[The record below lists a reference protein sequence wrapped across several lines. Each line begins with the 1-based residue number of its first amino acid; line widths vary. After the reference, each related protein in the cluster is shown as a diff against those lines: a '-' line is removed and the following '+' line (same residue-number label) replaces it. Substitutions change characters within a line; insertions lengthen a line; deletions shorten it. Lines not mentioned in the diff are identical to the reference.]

1 MVGPPPGAAE
11 GARLIPTPDQRLRV
25 FVSSTM
31 VELAEERI
39 AVREAVSRLR
49 LIPVLFELG
58 ARTHPPRNLYRSYL
72 AQSDVFV
79 GIYGERYGWV
89 APGMEISGL
98 EDEYELSAGMP
109 RLLYVRRSAPGRE
122 PRLQELIDRMQA
134 EGDTSTTF
142 YDDAAQLGDLVSDD
156 LAVLL
161 SERFARPRPPP
172 GLAPAW
178 LPTPAAPL
186 VGRHD
191 ELALVTGLLR
201 DPTVRLVTLTG
212 PGGTGKTRLALE
224 AAEVLTA
231 ERDAVW
237 WVDLSPVRDAA
248 EVPGAVAAA
257 VGVPAEG
264 VRSALDLVADRLAG
278 RAVLLVV
285 DNAEHVAG
293 AAPELGRLLSR
304 CPRTQL
310 LVTSRS
316 LLGLRGEHD
325 VPLGPLPVPAAGER
339 RYEAVTAAPAV
350 QLFSARARRADPSFT
365 VTETTAPAVAEVVRR
380 LDGLPLA
387 LELAAARV
395 RTMPP
400 AVLLR
405 RLSAALDPVLDLP
418 DPEVDVP
425 DRQRTLRATLVW
437 SHELLGGPERALLA
451 RLSVCTGGCTLDTAE
466 AIGAL
471 GGDLDVAETLAEL
484 VAHSLVAAT
493 DTGEGE
499 PRFRM
504 LGLVRVFAAQQLRD
518 RGEEEAVRRR
528 LAEHL
533 ARVSTSAG
541 AGLLGPERRLWR
553 ARLDAETADLLAA
566 LRWAVAHDRADLVLR
581 IAAPL
586 TRWWWSR
593 GLVGPLAE
601 IAEQTAALPSAGLL
615 PPGERARLHW
625 ARGLARI
632 AGGRGEEAAP
642 LLAAV
647 VADARERRDPWLLG
661 HGLVGVAGTRAPE
674 DPRLPELLAEAVD
687 ALRRSGDGWS
697 VAYALVPLG
706 EAALQAGD
714 LPAAGRAHEE
724 ALALARATGDEHLVA
739 TVLDH
744 LGADAVLAGD
754 LVRARERLFT
764 AAELHRQVRDQEGLA
779 NCLDGLAGL
788 VLALGLPRAAAR
800 LAGAADAARAAIGV
814 TMWPLRRSRV
824 DRLAAAIRLA
834 LGEDDEPRERAAGAA
849 AGPWAALDAG
859 LAAVEAAEDVA
870 GGHPG
875 DAAGDTAAPH
885 VPGDPRSGPAPA
897 RRAGGP
903 PIVEEAS

>member
-11 GARLIPTPDQRLRV
+11 GARPIPTPDQRLRV

-31 VELAEERI
+31 VELAEERV
-39 AVREAVSRLR
+39 AVREAVTRLR
-49 LIPVLFELG
+49 LIPVMFELG
-58 ARTHPPRNLYRSYL
+58 ARTHPPRDLYRSYL
-72 AQSDVFV
+72 EQSDVFV

-109 RLLYVRRSAPGRE
+109 RLLYVRRTAPGRE
-122 PRLQELIDRMQA
+122 PRLAGLIERMQA

-142 YDDAAQLGDLVSDD
+142 YDDAASLGDLVSDD

-161 SERFARPRPPP
+161 SERFAAPRTPP
-172 GLAPAW
+172 GLAPGW

-186 VGRHD
+186 VDRHD
-191 ELALVTGLLR
+191 DLALVTGLLR
-201 DPTVRLVTLTG
+201 DPAVRLVTLTG

-237 WVDLSPVRDAA
+237 WVDLAPVRDAA

-278 RAVLLVV
+278 RAVLLLV
-285 DNAEHVAG
+285 DNAEHVTG

-316 LLGLRGEHD
+316 LVGLRGEHD

-339 RYEAVTAAPAV
+339 RYDAVTAAPAV
-350 QLFSARARRADPSFT
+350 QLFTARARRADPSFT

-395 RTMPP
+395 RTLPP

-437 SHELLGGPERALLA
+437 SHDLLGAAERALLA
-451 RLSVCTGGCTLDTAE
+451 RLSVCGGGCTLDTAE
-466 AIGAL
+466 AIGAVD
-471 GGDLDVAETLAEL
+471 GDLDVAETLADL
-484 VAHSLVAAT
+484 VAHSLVVGT
-493 DTGEGE
+493 DSGEGE

-504 LGLVRVFAAQQLRD
+504 LELVRVFAAQQLRE
-518 RGEEEAVRRR
+518 RGEEEATRRR

-533 ARVSTSAG
+533 AGVSAAAG
-541 AGLLGPERRLWR
+541 TGLLGPDRKLWR

-566 LRWAVAHDRADLVLR
+566 LRWAVAHDRADLVLG

-593 GLVGPLAE
+593 GLLGPLAE
-601 IAEQTAALPSAGLL
+601 VAEQTAALPSAGRL
-615 PPGERARLHW
+615 PAEERARLHW
-625 ARGLARI
+625 ARGVTRV
-632 AGGRGEEAAP
+632 AGGRVEDAAP
-642 LLAAV
+642 LLGAV
-647 VADARERRDPWLLG
+647 VAEARDRGDPWLLG
-661 HGLVGVAGTRAPE
+661 HGLVGVACTRPPE
-674 DPRLPELLAEAVD
+674 DPQLHDLLAEAVD
-687 ALRRSGDGWS
+687 ALRRSGDAWS
-697 VAYALVPLG
+697 VAYALVHRG
-706 EAALQAGD
+706 EAALLAGD
-714 LPAAGRAHEE
+714 LPAAVLAHQE
-724 ALALARATGDEHLVA
+724 ALDLARSTGDEHLVA

-754 LVRARERLFT
+754 LVAARERLGSS
-764 AAELHRQVRDQEGLA
+764 AERHRLVRDQEGLA

-824 DRLAAAIRLA
+824 DRLARAIRLA

-859 LAAVEAAEDVA
+859 LDAVAAAEDI
-870 GGHPG
+870 
-875 DAAGDTAAPH
+875 AARPS
-885 VPGDPRSGPAPA
+885 GDPDGRAVHPTAHRPW
-897 RRAGGP
+897 RRRHEQAGSAGRR
-903 PIVEEAS
+903 